1 MARGKLTM
9 KTDEEL
15 ATARSEMVKRQQR
28 KERIRRG
35 LIAAG
40 AVTAAAFRVLQA
52 VNGRKR

>member
-1 MARGKLTM
+1 M